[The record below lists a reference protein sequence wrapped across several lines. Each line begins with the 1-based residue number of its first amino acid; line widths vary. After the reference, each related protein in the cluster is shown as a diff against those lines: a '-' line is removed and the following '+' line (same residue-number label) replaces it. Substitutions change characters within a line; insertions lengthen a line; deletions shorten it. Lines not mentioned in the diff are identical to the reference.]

1 MIKTQTAVKGVRREG
16 GRKEGRRSVSWR
28 DGGQAGYAEGEG
40 GGEGG
45 GETQGWLVPSR
56 GCVLTDALYTLVSN
70 RGAQNTGWPLPDVQH
85 TVEHQ
90 STCMDQHT
98 CAHAVLANAG
108 MQIHAHH
115 QSSLQVADWSQVIK
129 YSCVATSIETK
140 PWRTLESVCKRISL
154 FLLLAFFFFCQ
165 ACFVDCFSSACSLF
179 YLSVCSLS
187 FSLSFPSLPLSLSP
201 LAQSALSG
209 L

>member
-1 MIKTQTAVKGVRREG
+1 MIKTQTAVNGVRREG

-90 STCMDQHT
+90 YTHTWTGAWTSTNTH
-98 CAHAVLANAG
+98 VL
-108 MQIHAHH
+108 MQF
-115 QSSLQVADWSQVIK
+115 LQ
-129 YSCVATSIETK
+129 T
-140 PWRTLESVCKRISL
+140 
-154 FLLLAFFFFCQ
+154 Q
-165 ACFVDCFSSACSLF
+165 ACKYMHTV
-179 YLSVCSLS
+179 
-187 FSLSFPSLPLSLSP
+187 SLPCRW
-201 LAQSALSG
+201 QIG
-209 L
+209 VG